1 MNSIF
6 CQMVCKN
13 IIFIIIVLLIGII
26 TIVVMRCLRGKIY
39 DEKIK
44 KLENRKKVCEKL
56 SLKELLE
63 ELKECKKEIVP
74 SYEAG
79 KVKVLRF
86 GIRFGEAV
94 VAWIKMDMSNT
105 LSNLQ
110 EKLKG
115 VRDKLLPDSSLE
127 VAKNIIRC
135 YEEGNKE
142 LEYVFL
148 SGIIIITIIV
158 FWLDACLEYSLYY
171 AKKKDSEYKKAIYE
185 YIYDIEYKLKLA
197 EIDKK
202 QELKIMLPDENS
214 VLEVEKVLESKQK
227 VQINSYVW
235 NRILKK

>member
-6 CQMVCKN
+6 CQMVCEN
-13 IIFIIIVLLIGII
+13 IIFIIIVLFIGII
-26 TIVVMRCLRGKIY
+26 TIVVMRCLTDKIY

-94 VAWIKMDMSNT
+94 VAWITMDMSNT
-105 LSNLQ
+105 FSNLQ

-115 VRDKLLPDSSLE
+115 VRDEPLPDSSL
-127 VAKNIIRC
+127 KL
-135 YEEGNKE
+135 G
-142 LEYVFL
+142 YVFL

-158 FWLDACLEYSLYY
+158 FWLEGCMEYFLYY
-171 AKKKDSEYKKAIYE
+171 AKKKDSEYKKAVYE

-235 NRILKK
+235 NRIVKK